1 MISLSGNDGK
11 HREDS
16 ARRGGSVG
24 LSSTS
29 VTPATAAGGHRAG
42 RRPVRGWL
50 AWAAGTVV
58 VAVVL
63 FAAYL
68 LQSRTIP
75 AGPDGASIDLL
86 SWDMLHGNPLLR
98 GWWVA
103 DVTFYTTELPQYMLL
118 ESVRGLNAGL
128 AHLGGAMTYTLLVL
142 LAAFLARGRA
152 RGAAG
157 VVRAVTGGAIM
168 LAPQLGDGTQTL
180 MQGPDHTGTAVP
192 VLALFI
198 LIDCTSP
205 YGGQT
210 APHTPRGRRWWVP
223 AVTALVLAWVLVG
236 DALVIVIA
244 AAPLA
249 VVCLARA
256 CRGLVAGEGLR
267 AQWYELSMAAAAIV
281 SVPVGLAAIK
291 LITAL
296 GGWQIGTLQTKL
308 ATTGILARNFRITG
322 QGLLELFGA
331 DFIGAGSTRAVV
343 FAVLHLASVA
353 LVVWG
358 VCAAVRGFLRGDPD
372 RFIESVLLLA
382 IVFDVAAYAFGVQ
395 VADLLSTRE
404 IAPVLPLGA
413 ALAGRLV
420 GERLAARRVASA
432 ALAAGVACYAA
443 MLAYGAAQ
451 PAQAPVFEDLTA
463 WLTAHHLSYG
473 LSGYTQ
479 ANIVTVE
486 GQGNITLRPAGP
498 AGPGGRFL
506 GARKWEANRSWY
518 DPAQHRATFVVAST
532 VGAAVVTRPE
542 AIATFGQ
549 PARTYHYHEYT
560 IMVWNGNLLDRLR
573 S

>member
-1 MISLSGNDGK
+1 
-11 HREDS
+11 
-16 ARRGGSVG
+16 

-29 VTPATAAGGHRAG
+29 VTPATAAGDRRAG
-42 RRPVRGWL
+42 HGPVRGRL

-118 ESVRGLNAGL
+118 EAARGLNADL

-157 VVRAVTGGAIM
+157 VARAVTAGAIM

-198 LIDCTSP
+198 LIDWASP

-210 APHTPRGRRWWVP
+210 APHAPRGRRWWVP
-223 AVTALVLAWVLVG
+223 VVTAIVLTWVLVG

-256 CRGLVAGEGLR
+256 CRGLVAREGLR
-267 AQWYELSMAAAAIV
+267 AQWYDLSMAAAAIV
-281 SVPVGLAAIK
+281 SVPAGLAIIK

-296 GGWQIGTLQTKL
+296 GGWQLGTLQTKL

-331 DFIGAGSTRAVV
+331 DFVGAGSTRAVV
-343 FAVLHLASVA
+343 FAVVHLVGVA

-358 VCAAVRGFLRGDPD
+358 VCAAVRGFLRAD
-372 RFIESVLLLA
+372 RFIESVLLVA
-382 IVFDVAAYAFGVQ
+382 IVLDVAAYAFGVQ

-420 GERLAARRVASA
+420 GQRLQSRRVLP
-432 ALAAGVACYAA
+432 ALVAGVVAYAA
-443 MLAYGAAQ
+443 MLGYGATR

-463 WLTAHHLSYG
+463 WLTAHHLTYG

-486 GQGNITLRPAGP
+486 GQGNIVLRPAGP

-518 DPAQHRATFVVAST
+518 DPAQHRANFVVAST
-532 VGAAVVTRPE
+532 VGAAVVTRAE
-542 AIATFGQ
+542 AVATFGQ
-549 PARTYHYHEYT
+549 PAQTYHYHEYT

>member
-1 MISLSGNDGK
+1 M
-11 HREDS
+11 
-16 ARRGGSVG
+16 
-24 LSSTS
+24 
-29 VTPATAAGGHRAG
+29 TPATAAGDRRAG
-42 RRPVRGWL
+42 RRQVRAGL

-63 FAAYL
+63 FAACL

-118 ESVRGLNAGL
+118 ELARGLNADL

-198 LIDCTSP
+198 LIDLA
-205 YGGQT
+205 GK
-210 APHTPRGRRWWVP
+210 RWWVP
-223 AVTALVLAWVLVG
+223 VVTAVALTWVLVG
-236 DALVIVIA
+236 DALVIFIA

-256 CRGLVAGEGLR
+256 CRGLLAREGLR
-267 AQWYELSMAAAAIV
+267 AQWYELSMATAAIV
-281 SVPVGLAAIK
+281 SVPAGLIVIK

-296 GGWQIGTLQTKL
+296 GGWQLGTLQTKL
-308 ATTGILARNFRITG
+308 AATGILARNFRITG

-343 FAVLHLASVA
+343 FAVLHLAGVA

-358 VCAAVRGFLRGDPD
+358 VCAAIRGFLRGDPD
-372 RFIESVLLLA
+372 RFIEAVLLLA

-420 GERLAARRVASA
+420 GERLAARRLASA

-486 GQGNITLRPAGP
+486 GQGNVTLRPAGP
-498 AGPGGRFL
+498 DGRFMA
-506 GARKWEANRSWY
+506 ARKWEANRSWY
-518 DPAQHRATFVVAST
+518 DPARHRANFVVVST

-560 IMVWNGNLLDRLR
+560 IMVWNDNLLGRLR

>member
-1 MISLSGNDGK
+1 
-11 HREDS
+11 
-16 ARRGGSVG
+16 

-42 RRPVRGWL
+42 RRPVRGGL

-118 ESVRGLNAGL
+118 ESARGLNADL

-198 LIDCTSP
+198 LIDWASP
-205 YGGQT
+205 HGGQT

-256 CRGLVAGEGLR
+256 CRGLVAREGLR

-331 DFIGAGSTRAVV
+331 DFHGAGSTRAVV
-343 FAVLHLASVA
+343 FAVLHLAGVA

-358 VCAAVRGFLRGDPD
+358 VCAAVRGFLRAD
-372 RFIESVLLLA
+372 RFIEAVLLLA

-518 DPAQHRATFVVAST
+518 DPAQHRANFVVAST

>member
-1 MISLSGNDGK
+1 M
-11 HREDS
+11 
-16 ARRGGSVG
+16 
-24 LSSTS
+24 
-29 VTPATAAGGHRAG
+29 TPATVSGGRHASQ
-42 RRPVRGWL
+42 RPVRGGL

-58 VAVVL
+58 VAVAL
-63 FAAYL
+63 FGCYL
-68 LQSRTIP
+68 LQARTIP

-118 ESVRGLNAGL
+118 EAARGLNADL

-157 VVRAVTGGAIM
+157 VARAVTGGAIM

-192 VLALFI
+192 VLALFL
-198 LIDCTSP
+198 LIDL
-205 YGGQT
+205 
-210 APHTPRGRRWWVP
+210 AGRRWWVP
-223 AVTALVLAWVLVG
+223 VVTAIALTWVLVG
-236 DALVIVIA
+236 DALVIFIA

-249 VVCLARA
+249 LVCLARA
-256 CRGLVAGEGLR
+256 CRGLVAREGWR

-281 SVPVGLAAIK
+281 SVPAGLAVIK

-296 GGWQIGTLQTKL
+296 GGWQLGTLQTKL
-308 ATTGILARNFRITG
+308 ATAGILARNFRITG

-343 FAVLHLASVA
+343 FAVLHLAGVA

-358 VCAAVRGFLRGDPD
+358 VCAAIRGFLRAD
-372 RFIESVLLLA
+372 RFIEAVLLAA

-413 ALAGRLV
+413 ALAGRLA
-420 GERLAARRVASA
+420 GERLASRR
-432 ALAAGVACYAA
+432 ALPALVAGVVCYAA
-443 MLAYGAAQ
+443 MLGYGATR

-479 ANIVTVE
+479 AQIVTVE
-486 GQGNITLRPAGP
+486 GQGTITLRPAGP

-518 DPAQHRATFVVAST
+518 DPARHRANFVVAST
-532 VGAAVVTRPE
+532 VGAAVVTRSE

-549 PARTYHYHEYT
+549 PARTYRYHEYT

>member
-1 MISLSGNDGK
+1 M
-11 HREDS
+11 
-16 ARRGGSVG
+16 
-24 LSSTS
+24 
-29 VTPATAAGGHRAG
+29 
-42 RRPVRGWL
+42 
-50 AWAAGTVV
+50 V

-118 ESVRGLNAGL
+118 ESARGLNADL

-198 LIDCTSP
+198 LIDW
-205 YGGQT
+205 
-210 APHTPRGRRWWVP
+210 AGRRWWVP

-236 DALVIVIA
+236 DALVIFIA

-256 CRGLVAGEGLR
+256 CRGLVAREGLR
-267 AQWYELSMAAAAIV
+267 AQWYDLSMAAAAIV
-281 SVPVGLAAIK
+281 SVPAGLAAIK

-343 FAVLHLASVA
+343 FAVLHLAGVA

-358 VCAAVRGFLRGDPD
+358 VCAAVRGFLRGD
-372 RFIESVLLLA
+372 R
-382 IVFDVAAYAFGVQ
+382 
-395 VADLLSTRE
+395 
-404 IAPVLPLGA
+404 PVHRGGA
-413 ALAGRLV
+413 AARDRLRRGRVRVRRAGRRPAEHQ
-420 GERLAARRVASA
+420 GDRAGAAARRGAGRTA
-432 ALAAGVACYAA
+432 RGGAAGR
-443 MLAYGAAQ
+443 
-451 PAQAPVFEDLTA
+451 APRRERRAGGRGRLLRGHA
-463 WLTAHHLSYG
+463 RLRR
-473 LSGYTQ
+473 
-479 ANIVTVE
+479 
-486 GQGNITLRPAGP
+486 RPAGP
-498 AGPGGRFL
+498 GAGFRGPDGVADRAPPQLRAQRLHAGQHRDGGGPGEHHAAPRGAGPGGRFL

-518 DPAQHRATFVVAST
+518 DPAQHQANFVVAST

>member
-1 MISLSGNDGK
+1 M
-11 HREDS
+11 
-16 ARRGGSVG
+16 
-24 LSSTS
+24 SSTS
-29 VTPATAAGGHRAG
+29 VTRATAARDRPAG
-42 RRPVRGWL
+42 RRRVRGGL
-50 AWAAGTVV
+50 VWAAGTVV
-58 VAVVL
+58 VA
-63 FAAYL
+63 AALLCCYL

-118 ESVRGLNAGL
+118 EAARGLNPDL

-157 VVRAVTGGAIM
+157 VARAVTGGAIM

-192 VLALFI
+192 VLALLL
-198 LIDCTSP
+198 LIDLSSP
-205 YGGQT
+205 GGT
-210 APHTPRGRRWWVP
+210 VSSHGGPPSPVPPGPGTPREARSSIVPGRRWWVP
-223 AVTALVLAWVLVG
+223 VVTGLVLAWVLVG
-236 DALVIVIA
+236 DALVIFIA

-256 CRGLVAGEGLR
+256 CRGLLAREGWR

-281 SVPVGLAAIK
+281 SVPAGLAAIK

-308 ATTGILARNFRITG
+308 APAGILARNFRLTG

-331 DFIGAGSTRAVV
+331 DFIGAGSTRADV
-343 FAVLHLASVA
+343 FALLHLAGLA

-358 VCAAVRGFLRGDPD
+358 VCAAVRGFLRAD
-372 RFIESVLLLA
+372 RLIEAVLLLA
-382 IVFDVAAYAFGVQ
+382 IVFDVAAYALGVQ

-413 ALAGRLV
+413 ALAGRLA
-420 GERLAARRVASA
+420 GERLMSRRLVP
-432 ALAAGVACYAA
+432 ALAAGVVCYAA
-443 MLAYGAAQ
+443 MLGYGATR

-463 WLTAHHLSYG
+463 WLTTHHLSYG

-486 GQGNITLRPAGP
+486 GQGSVVLRPVGPGP
-498 AGPGGRFL
+498 AGRNIT
-506 GARKWEANRSWY
+506 ARKWEANRAWY
-518 DPAQHRATFVVAST
+518 DPAAHRANFVVLST
-532 VGAAVVTRPE
+532 VGAAEVSGPQ
-542 AIATFGQ
+542 AIATFGK
-549 PARTYHYHEYT
+549 PARTYHYREYT
-560 IMVWNGNLLDRLR
+560 IMVWNDNLLDRLP
-573 S
+573 

>member
-1 MISLSGNDGK
+1 M
-11 HREDS
+11 
-16 ARRGGSVG
+16 
-24 LSSTS
+24 
-29 VTPATAAGGHRAG
+29 TPATAAGGHRAG

-103 DVTFYTTELPQYMLL
+103 DVTFYSTELPQYMLL
-118 ESVRGLNAGL
+118 ESARGLNADL

-198 LIDCTSP
+198 LIDCASP

-256 CRGLVAGEGLR
+256 CRGLVAREGLR

-343 FAVLHLASVA
+343 FAVLHLAGVA

-358 VCAAVRGFLRGDPD
+358 VCAAVRGFLRTD
-372 RFIESVLLLA
+372 RFIEAVLLLA

-498 AGPGGRFL
+498 ALAAGSSARGSGRRTAPGTTPRSTGRT
-506 GARKWEANRSWY
+506 SWS
-518 DPAQHRATFVVAST
+518 R
-532 VGAAVVTRPE
+532 RPW
-542 AIATFGQ
+542 A
-549 PARTYHYHEYT
+549 PP
-560 IMVWNGNLLDRLR
+560 W
-573 S
+573 

>member
-1 MISLSGNDGK
+1 
-11 HREDS
+11 
-16 ARRGGSVG
+16 

-29 VTPATAAGGHRAG
+29 VTPATAAGGRRAG
-42 RRPVRGWL
+42 RRPVRGVL
-50 AWAAGTVV
+50 AWVAGTAA

-118 ESVRGLNAGL
+118 ELARGLNADL

-157 VVRAVTGGAIM
+157 LARAVTGGAIM

-198 LIDCTSP
+198 LIDWASP

-210 APHTPRGRRWWVP
+210 APHAPRGRWWVP
-223 AVTALVLAWVLVG
+223 VVTALVLTWVLVG
-236 DALVIVIA
+236 DALVIFIA

-256 CRGLVAGEGLR
+256 CRGLLAREGLR
-267 AQWYELSMAAAAIV
+267 AQWYELSMAAAAVV
-281 SVPVGLAAIK
+281 SVPAGLAAIK

-308 ATTGILARNFRITG
+308 AATGILARNFRLTG

-343 FAVLHLASVA
+343 FAVLHLAGVA

-358 VCAAVRGFLRGDPD
+358 GFAAVRGFLRDD
-372 RFIESVLLLA
+372 RFIEAVLLLA

-420 GERLAARRVASA
+420 GQRLQSRRVLP
-432 ALAAGVACYAA
+432 ALAAGVVAYAA
-443 MLAYGAAQ
+443 MLGYGATRPAQ
-451 PAQAPVFEDLTA
+451 PPVFEDLTA

-486 GQGNITLRPAGP
+486 GQGNVTLRPAGP
-498 AGPGGRFL
+498 DGRFMA
-506 GARKWEANRSWY
+506 ARKWEANRSWY
-518 DPAQHRATFVVAST
+518 DPARHRANFVVVST
-532 VGAAVVTRPE
+532 VGAAVVTTPE

>member
-11 HREDS
+11 HRDS
-16 ARRGGSVG
+16 ARRSGSVG

-118 ESVRGLNAGL
+118 ESARGLNAGL

-152 RGAAG
+152 RGATG

-198 LIDCTSP
+198 LIDWASP

-223 AVTALVLAWVLVG
+223 GVTALVLAWVLVG

-343 FAVLHLASVA
+343 FAVLHLAGVA

-358 VCAAVRGFLRGDPD
+358 VCAAVRGFLRGD
-372 RFIESVLLLA
+372 RFIEAVLLLA

-420 GERLAARRVASA
+420 GERLAARRAASA

>member
-1 MISLSGNDGK
+1 MISLSGNAGK

-42 RRPVRGWL
+42 RRPVRGRL

-118 ESVRGLNAGL
+118 ESARGLNVGL

-198 LIDCTSP
+198 LIDWASP

-223 AVTALVLAWVLVG
+223 GVTALVLAWVLVG

-256 CRGLVAGEGLR
+256 CRGLVAREGLR

-343 FAVLHLASVA
+343 FAVLHLAGVA

-358 VCAAVRGFLRGDPD
+358 VCAAVRGFLRTD
-372 RFIESVLLLA
+372 RLIEAVLLLA

-518 DPAQHRATFVVAST
+518 DPAQHRANFVVAST

>member
-1 MISLSGNDGK
+1 M
-11 HREDS
+11 
-16 ARRGGSVG
+16 
-24 LSSTS
+24 
-29 VTPATAAGGHRAG
+29 TPATAAGGHRAG

-118 ESVRGLNAGL
+118 ESARGLNADL

-157 VVRAVTGGAIM
+157 VARAVTGGAIM

-256 CRGLVAGEGLR
+256 CRGLVAREGLR

-281 SVPVGLAAIK
+281 SVPAGLAAIK

-343 FAVLHLASVA
+343 FAVLHLAGVA

-372 RFIESVLLLA
+372 RFIEAVLLLA

-498 AGPGGRFL
+498 ALAAGSSARGSGKRTAPGTTPRGTGRT
-506 GARKWEANRSWY
+506 SWS
-518 DPAQHRATFVVAST
+518 R
-532 VGAAVVTRPE
+532 RPW
-542 AIATFGQ
+542 A
-549 PARTYHYHEYT
+549 PP
-560 IMVWNGNLLDRLR
+560 W
-573 S
+573 

>member
-1 MISLSGNDGK
+1 MISLSGNAGK

-42 RRPVRGWL
+42 RRPVRGRL
-50 AWAAGTVV
+50 AWAAGTMV

-118 ESVRGLNAGL
+118 ESARGLNADL

-256 CRGLVAGEGLR
+256 CRGLVAREGLR

-343 FAVLHLASVA
+343 FAVLHLAGVA

-358 VCAAVRGFLRGDPD
+358 VCAAVRGFLRTD
-372 RFIESVLLLA
+372 RFIEAVLLLA
-382 IVFDVAAYAFGVQ
+382 IVFDVAAYTFGVQ

-404 IAPVLPLGA
+404 IAPVLPL
-413 ALAGRLV
+413 
-420 GERLAARRVASA
+420 
-432 ALAAGVACYAA
+432 
-443 MLAYGAAQ
+443 
-451 PAQAPVFEDLTA
+451 
-463 WLTAHHLSYG
+463 
-473 LSGYTQ
+473 
-479 ANIVTVE
+479 
-486 GQGNITLRPAGP
+486 
-498 AGPGGRFL
+498 
-506 GARKWEANRSWY
+506 
-518 DPAQHRATFVVAST
+518 
-532 VGAAVVTRPE
+532 
-542 AIATFGQ
+542 
-549 PARTYHYHEYT
+549 
-560 IMVWNGNLLDRLR
+560 
-573 S
+573 

>member
-1 MISLSGNDGK
+1 M
-11 HREDS
+11 
-16 ARRGGSVG
+16 
-24 LSSTS
+24 SSTS
-29 VTPATAAGGHRAG
+29 GDAGDGGRAAIGRA
-42 RRPVRGWL
+42 RRPVRGGL

-118 ESVRGLNAGL
+118 ESARGLNADL

-168 LAPQLGDGTQTL
+168 LAPQLGDGTGTL

-198 LIDCTSP
+198 LHRSGR
-205 YGGQT
+205 GG
-210 APHTPRGRRWWVP
+210 AGGCRR
-223 AVTALVLAWVLVG
+223 VTALVLAWVLVG
-236 DALVIVIA
+236 DALVIFIA

-256 CRGLVAGEGLR
+256 CRGLVAREGLR
-267 AQWYELSMAAAAIV
+267 AQWYDLSMAAAAIV
-281 SVPVGLAAIK
+281 SVPAGLAAIK

-343 FAVLHLASVA
+343 FAVLHLAGVA

-358 VCAAVRGFLRGDPD
+358 VLRRGPRLPPRRPTGSS
-372 RFIESVLLLA
+372 RRCCCSRSS
-382 IVFDVAAYAFGVQ
+382 
-395 VADLLSTRE
+395 STWPRT
-404 IAPVLPLGA
+404 
-413 ALAGRLV
+413 R
-420 GERLAARRVASA
+420 SA
-432 ALAAGVACYAA
+432 C
-443 MLAYGAAQ
+443 
-451 PAQAPVFEDLTA
+451 
-463 WLTAHHLSYG
+463 
-473 LSGYTQ
+473 
-479 ANIVTVE
+479 
-486 GQGNITLRPAGP
+486 
-498 AGPGGRFL
+498 
-506 GARKWEANRSWY
+506 RS
-518 DPAQHRATFVVAST
+518 PTC
-532 VGAAVVTRPE
+532 
-542 AIATFGQ
+542 
-549 PARTYHYHEYT
+549 
-560 IMVWNGNLLDRLR
+560 
-573 S
+573 